1 LSNPVAIS
9 ATYTST
15 PVQCFG
21 GSNGTVDVTV
31 SGGTAPYTYNW
42 SNGAITQDIQNQA
55 AGNDTLIIT
64 DFVGCIHTLITAVS
78 QPTELV
84 INDSI
89 QNVGCFGTLTGGINL
104 TIVGGT
110 PGYSFQWLS
119 GQLTEDLSGLGAG
132 TYTVNVND
140 FNGCVATDS
149 FTITAPTTPMQ
160 LALTGV
166 GLTCYNSSTGT
177 TDLTGLPAG
186 TYEVFVEDVNGCLD
200 SAEITLNNP
209 TPLLF
214 SAVVT
219 NVQCFGQATGSIDL
233 SVSGGAQPYFFSWT
247 GANGF
252 TASTEDISNLP
263 LGTYDVTITDFN
275 GCVVTGVYFVNQP
288 TSEAVIT
295 STVNNIL
302 CYGATTGW
310 INASAVGGALPYSY
324 LWLGP
329 GGSFAGTTEDLF
341 GIGAGWY
348 ELFVTDAA

>member
-15 PVQCFG
+15 PVQCYG

-31 SGGTAPYTYNW
+31 TGGTAPYTYNW
-42 SNGAITQDIQNQA
+42 SNGAITEDLQNQTA
-55 AGNDTLIIT
+55 ANDTLIIT
-64 DFVGCIHTLITAVS
+64 DFVGCVHTLITSVS
-78 QPTELV
+78 QPTQLV
-84 INDSI
+84 INDTV
-89 QNVGCFGTLTGGINL
+89 QNVGCFGTLTGGIDL

-110 PGYSFQWLS
+110 PNYTFQWLS

-132 TYTVNVND
+132 TYTVNITDN
-140 FNGCVATDS
+140 NGCVATDS

-177 TDLTGLPAG
+177 TDLSVTGGVAPYSYNWNTGATSQDLSGLPAG
-186 TYEVFVEDVNGCLD
+186 TYEVLVEDVNGCLD
-200 SAEITLNNP
+200 SAEITLSNP
-209 TPLLF
+209 VPLLF

-233 SVSGGAQPYFFSWT
+233 TVSGGAQPYFYSWSGT
-247 GANGF
+247 NGF
-252 TASTEDISNLP
+252 TASTEDITNLP

-288 TSEAVIT
+288 TS
-295 STVNNIL
+295 
-302 CYGATTGW
+302 
-310 INASAVGGALPYSY
+310 
-324 LWLGP
+324 
-329 GGSFAGTTEDLF
+329 
-341 GIGAGWY
+341 
-348 ELFVTDAA
+348 